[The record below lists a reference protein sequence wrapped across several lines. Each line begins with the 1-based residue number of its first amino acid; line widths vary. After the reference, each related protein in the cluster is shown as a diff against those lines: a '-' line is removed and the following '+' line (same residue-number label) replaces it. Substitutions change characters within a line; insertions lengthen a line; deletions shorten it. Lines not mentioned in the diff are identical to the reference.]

1 MLAAA
6 DLAEN
11 RPYVR
16 PKPVKILSIRE
27 LQRKSVDVPSDQP
40 FSFVRFHGTFARLKC
55 IRPPVAPPS
64 PPQSPTAHLPPSIPM
79 PEKEAKP
86 LKEIPVLGPG
96 PGQPL
101 QGPPADAPPHEQSVV
116 LEEKPPIQKVV
127 MVRFLE
133 EQSGM
138 PSSSTS
144 LIMQQHDYA
153 RPSTS
158 RGTMSQ
164 EEIEDIHA
172 SKF

>member
-1 MLAAA
+1 M
-6 DLAEN
+6 
-11 RPYVR
+11 
-16 PKPVKILSIRE
+16 KILSIRE
-27 LQRKSVDVPSDQP
+27 LQRKSVDVSSDQP

-64 PPQSPTAHLPPSIPM
+64 PPQSPTPHLPPAIPPM
-79 PEKEAKP
+79 PVEEAKP
-86 LKEIPVLGPG
+86 LTEDPVAEIPVPV
-96 PGQPL
+96 PS
-101 QGPPADAPPHEQSVV
+101 PADAPPNEQSVV
-116 LEEKPPIQKVV
+116 EEDDKPPIQKVV

-138 PSSSTS
+138 PSSSRS